1 MPPSPCSSR
10 VMPAGLCP
18 LPKNHGPDSL
28 PSKDSLPAAPSLL
41 LLHFHGSLNGYT
53 ESGFPPAG
61 ESCRQT
67 RSNTRK
73 TVFLHRKEAYDP
85 LLLCLCQ
92 VKLCSLPSSTA
103 LATSVLLSKAG
114 NCFSCGWQQD
124 SHGRTHSARGR
135 LAQDRLPKLASGL
148 SVLAALSGA
157 ERR

>member
-1 MPPSPCSSR
+1 MSLSPCSSR
-10 VMPAGLCP
+10 VMPAGLYP
-18 LPKNHGPDSL
+18 LPKSHGPDSL

-67 RSNTRK
+67 CSNTRK

-85 LLLCLCQ
+85 LLLYLCQ

-124 SHGRTHSARGR
+124 SQHSARGR
-135 LAQDRLPKLASGL
+135 LAQGRLPKLASGL